1 MSIAKLFYL
10 TTPAPN
16 RYVVNFQLF
25 GSDELLSIEISKA
38 HLTNVIIDGASLA
51 LREVHHRVPEIS
63 PTETEHDRAGA

>member
-25 GSDELLSIEISKA
+25 GSDELLSIEISQA
-38 HLTNVIIDGASLA
+38 HLTNVIIDGTTLA
-51 LREVHHRVPEIS
+51 LREINRTSQTGE
-63 PTETEHDRAGA
+63 EHERAGA

>member
-25 GSDELLSIEISKA
+25 GSDELLSIEISQA
-38 HLTNVIIDGASLA
+38 HLTNVIIDGTTLA
-51 LREVHHRVPEIS
+51 LREVNRNPQ
-63 PTETEHDRAGA
+63 TGAEHERAGA